1 MKKIAIKKGF
11 TISNILKKNNLR
23 ALGIVFGITIL
34 AATFLNVLVLLSVY
48 ISNYIPENLAT
59 ITLAGALILSLAVMP
74 KILYKK
80 IDGYDHQIKLRPV
93 SVVLIVILSLV
104 LIQFVEFNLIIHFLA
119 IGISEE
125 ILFRDL
131 HLSYLQEKIGTL
143 SSVIITSLLFALILH
158 MGESLLINL
167 LVRFPIGLIL
177 SMIRIKLGLAEAIG
191 AHWLYDVVVT
201 II

>member
-34 AATFLNVLVLLSVY
+34 AATILNVLVLLSVY
-48 ISNYIPENLAT
+48 ISNYIPGNLAT
-59 ITLAGALILSLAVMP
+59 ITLAAAIILSLAVMP

-80 IDGYDHQIKLRPV
+80 IDGYDYQIKLRPV

-191 AHWLYDVVVT
+191 AHWLYDVLVT